1 MAASPMMPAR
11 IPSAAATPFAGA
23 NPKPAQLKGH
33 APKPAAGSGLSSL
46 QGGLKR
52 LARGEVAV
60 PMAVLGILLA
70 MVTPL
75 PAFLLDILISANIT
89 LSTIVLLVSMH
100 IRKPSEFSVFPTTLL
115 LMTLFRLALN
125 VSTSRLILLNGS
137 QGTTAAGEVVE
148 SFGNFVVGGNFVIGI
163 VIFLVLIAIQ
173 YVVINH
179 GAVRISEVTARF
191 TLDALPG
198 KQMSIDADLNAG
210 LINENEAKTR
220 RKELSSEAEF
230 YGAMDGATRFT
241 QRDAVASILITSIN
255 IIAGFLIGVFQHG
268 MDLAQALE
276 TYTVLTIGDG
286 LVTVIPALMISIAG
300 GLIVTRAG
308 SEEEMGSDFRKQV
321 FGTPQPLLMASGA
334 LVAMGLFPGLPTAP
348 FLLIGGGIG
357 YAAWNLRK
365 RQDAELVRSE
375 SDVRPAAPRENL
387 EALLKVEPLAI
398 EVGLGLVK
406 LVEGGANSP
415 LLRRIAGIRRQMA
428 SQMGYLLPA
437 VRVTDNLSLKVRE
450 YAVLLKGIEV
460 ARYELLQGCELAIPP
475 RPGIAPA
482 NASPAI
488 EPAFG
493 IPAFWVPSDQT
504 ERLRAEG
511 YTVVD
516 SVSVLGTHISELA
529 KRHAHEIFTRQD
541 AKKVLDRIAEEN
553 PKLVEDLVPKL
564 VPLGAVQK
572 VFQNLLRE
580 RVSIRDASTILEAI
594 SEAAAVTRNPV
605 LTTEYA
611 RQAIR
616 RSVVLPY
623 LNSNN
628 ELGVWFLDPEIEK
641 AIEQSVEHGEHASH
655 LNLSPQKVREIVDAV
670 VRGIGGVQN
679 SAVILTGSGARYFL
693 RQMIESQAPQ
703 VALLSHG
710 EVPSSTRVVSF
721 GVLKGVAAHE

>member
-1 MAASPMMPAR
+1 MMPAR
-11 IPSAAATPFAGA
+11 IPGPVAAPFAGA
-23 NPKPAQLKGH
+23 NPKPPLPGASSAKAGKGT
-33 APKPAAGSGLSSL
+33 APGLLQSGLR
-46 QGGLKR
+46 R

-75 PAFLLDILISANIT
+75 PALALDFLISANIT
-89 LSTIVLLVSMH
+89 LSVVVLLVSMY

-125 VSTSRLILLNGS
+125 VSSARLILLNGAT
-137 QGTTAAGEVVE
+137 GTSAAGEVIE
-148 SFGNFVVGGNFVIGI
+148 SFGNFVVGGNFVIGV

-220 RKELSSEAEF
+220 RKELSAEAEF

-255 IIAGFLIGVFQHG
+255 IIAGFLIGVLQHG
-268 MDLAQALE
+268 MELVQALE

-308 SEEEMGSDFRKQV
+308 SDEDMGSDFRRQV
-321 FGTPQPLLMASGA
+321 FGAPQPLMMASGA
-334 LVAMGLFPGLPTAP
+334 LVAMGLFPGLPTVP
-348 FLLIGGGIG
+348 FLLIGGGLG

-365 RQDAELVRSE
+365 RQRAAMARSE
-375 SDVRPAAPRENL
+375 TEVRPAAPKENL

-406 LVEGGANSP
+406 LVEGGVNSP

-450 YAVLLKGIEV
+450 YAVHLKGIEV
-460 ARYELLQGCELAIPP
+460 ARYELAPGCELAIPP
-475 RPGIAPA
+475 RQGLAPA
-482 NASPAI
+482 GAPPAV

-493 IPAFWVPSDQT
+493 IPAYWVASDQA
-504 ERLRAEG
+504 ERLRTEG

-516 SVSVLGTHISELA
+516 SVSVLGTHVAELV

-541 AKKVLDRIAEEN
+541 AKRILDRTAEDN

-564 VPLGAVQK
+564 VPLGAVQR

-580 RVSIRDASTILEAI
+580 RVSIRDSATILEAI
-594 SEAAAVTRNPV
+594 SEASAVTRNPV
-605 LTTEYA
+605 LATEYA

-616 RSVVLPY
+616 RSVVGPY

-628 ELGVWFLDPEIEK
+628 ELGVWFLDPELERT
-641 AIEQSVEHGEHASH
+641 IEQSVEHAEHASH

-670 VRGIGGVQN
+670 LRGIGGAQN
-679 SAVILTGSGARYFL
+679 TAVILTGSGARYFL

-703 VALLSHG
+703 AAVVSHG
-710 EVPSSTRVVSF
+710 EVPSSVRVVSF
-721 GVLKGVAAHE
+721 GVLKGAG